1 MTAPSLRYRGVM
13 FDLGGTLFDDLPAYR
28 VGAVQRKVLTEAGI
42 RTEGLDAL
50 ESTFRQARRDVE
62 AELRR
67 QPGYLHRDLVTRH
80 FLAGV
85 ERLGL
90 MERLAD
96 PAAWATRYADLMR
109 SVVTSEL
116 RLKRGCHEVLAALA
130 DSGCDLTVVSN
141 NDEGYLQTLIHKWGL
156 HRRLRC
162 WLSSDRAGLCKPDP
176 GIFALGLGDSDLS
189 LSEVLYVGDSI
200 ADDVAGARA
209 AGMDVALL
217 GSGQV
222 AGDHAAT
229 YCISVLEELV
239 DIVTD

>member
-13 FDLGGTLFDDLPAYR
+13 FDVGGTLFDDLPEYR
-28 VGAVQRKVLTEAGI
+28 VGSVQRRVLAEAGI
-42 RTEGLDAL
+42 TTDGIDTL

-67 QPGYLHRDLVTRH
+67 LPGYLHRDLVTRH

-85 ERLGL
+85 ESLGL
-90 MERLAD
+90 MDRLD
-96 PAAWATRYADLMR
+96 NPAASAARYADLMR
-109 SVVTSEL
+109 GTVIGGL

-130 DSGCDLTVVSN
+130 DLGCDLTVVSN
-141 NDEGYLQTLIHKWGL
+141 NDEGYLQSLIHRWAL
-156 HRRLRC
+156 HRRFRH

-176 GIFALGLGDSDLS
+176 GIFDMGLGDSDLS
-189 LSEVLYVGDSI
+189 LAEVLYVGDSV

-217 GSGQV
+217 TSGR
-222 AGDHAAT
+222 APRGHGAT
-229 YCISVLEELV
+229 YCISALEDLLDV
-239 DIVTD
+239 VVA